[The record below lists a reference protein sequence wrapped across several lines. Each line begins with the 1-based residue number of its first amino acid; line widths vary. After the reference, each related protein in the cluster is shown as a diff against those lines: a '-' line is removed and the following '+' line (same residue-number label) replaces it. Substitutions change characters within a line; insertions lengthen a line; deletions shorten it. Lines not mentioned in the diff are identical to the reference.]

1 MRSASEIKEYLGMCK
16 DLEEEIYMQNRLIAF
31 MKHSI
36 GQLGYERYY
45 AVPEKEIINDD
56 GLSLF
61 CFLLGILIFLVA
73 LWFFKVLEIFQ
84 IFNLLVMIVGGIIFL
99 LGIIT
104 EVDEGKCQQEANKQY
119 EAKMAAYNLAIK
131 RDDLRVE
138 NELRQKEY
146 LQEELNR
153 LLATNRQTRAALQD
167 LYNKNVIHSNYR
179 GLIPIC
185 SLYGY
190 FDTGV
195 CTQLEGHEGAYS
207 KYDIE
212 SRLDK
217 IIVKLDEVIR
227 RLEEIKQTQW
237 VLYDAIQKSTRKANQ
252 LLKGCKQISY
262 QLNGIQ
268 SQGAELNARIANLQ
282 SASALNLYISACN
295 KKELEYIARA
305 DRIF

>member
-16 DLEEEIYMQNRLIAF
+16 DLEEEIYTQNRLIAF

-45 AVPEKEIINDD
+45 AVPKKEIISDD

-61 CFLLGILIFLVA
+61 CFFLGVLIFFVA

-84 IFNLLVMIVGGIIFL
+84 IFNLLVMIVGGIISL
-99 LGIIT
+99 LGIIM
-104 EVDEGKCQQEANKQY
+104 EVQEGESQQEANKQY

-153 LLATNRQTRAALQD
+153 LLATNRQARAALQD